1 MIKLDISTSQLVWYK
16 GNQAT
21 IRSISTSG
29 REIGLQ
35 LETGGE
41 FITVSPEELLED
53 NPDLVYDCYPGDEEA
68 EDDPYGLMKWL
79 REEEERGE
87 FD

>member
-1 MIKLDISTSQLVWYK
+1 MINLDISTSQLVWYK

-35 LETGGE
+35 LETGE

-53 NPDLVYDCYPGDEEA
+53 NPDLVYDRYPGDEET
-68 EDDPYGLMKWL
+68 EGDPYGLLKCIQ
-79 REEEERGE
+79 EEEERGE